1 MRDPNT
7 MRPVEFRRMSRAEGL
22 KGARRVLVG
31 NGQDYRVGDQAMP
44 MNDPHVKAIHC
55 YIKHDNSV
63 DYSDVEPLVHDDAL
77 LRIWAE
83 KRNVVLEPKC
93 HYATAEEARRA
104 AEGLVRRWEFEAAL
118 RAQSDAFRLVYERVE
133 IVDHNPPLSP
143 PGTVNARAVHWKF
156 TTSKPQVTLT
166 KKQATYPAP
175 PSGSALDPDDP
186 DAKSMLSR
194 LDLYRL
200 GREPLAS
207 MVNFC
212 LTVVKSSGG
221 NYQISKKVLR
231 EVGRL
236 TAKKGGNEA
245 RKVDGLDEPFT
256 SEEITFLETAVTAFI
271 RRAAEK
277 AAVPN
282 RDLPCVTMA
291 DLPKLP
297 NQAGLTTRQP

>member
-1 MRDPNT
+1 
-7 MRPVEFRRMSRAEGL
+7 
-22 KGARRVLVG
+22 
-31 NGQDYRVGDQAMP
+31 MP
-44 MNDPHVKAIHC
+44 MNDPHVEAIH
-55 YIKHDNSV
+55 YFVKHDNSV
-63 DYSDVEPLVHDDAL
+63 YYSDVEPLVHDDAL
-77 LRIWAE
+77 FRIRAE

-93 HYATAEEARRA
+93 HYATEEEAKRA
-104 AEGLVRRWEFEAAL
+104 AEGFVRRWEFEAAL
-118 RAQSDAFRLVYERVE
+118 RAQSGAFRLVYERVE
-133 IVDHNPPLSP
+133 IVDRNPPLSP

-156 TTSKPQVTLT
+156 TTSEPQVTLT

-186 DAKSMLSR
+186 DTKRMLSR

-207 MVNFC
+207 MANFC
-212 LTVVKSSGG
+212 LTVVKSAGG
-221 NYQISKKVLR
+221 NKYQISKQVIR

-236 TAKKGGNEA
+236 TATKGGNEA

-256 SEEITFLETAVTAFI
+256 SEEITFLEAAVTAFI

-277 AAVPN
+277 AADPN

-291 DLPKLP
+291 KLSRLP
-297 NQAGLTTRQP
+297 NQAGLTTR